1 MWKGNVVRIDTGPDN
16 RSHFEDLSL
25 PLDAIMMEGHAQHR
39 SPTMPVK
46 GMLFREN
53 QLGPQGEYHTP
64 KQRQF
69 VITISGAVE
78 ITCAGGTRVF
88 GPGTCCLRG
97 SEGRRAFNRELHGPK
112 EPHHSGPGLRHSP
125 FHQAALKSR
134 IRRCASHRYFR
145 TTVTSSSP
153 TSNRVPKGVD
163 I

>member
-1 MWKGNVVRIDTGPDN
+1 MWKGNVVRIYTGPDN

-46 GMLFREN
+46 GLLFREN

-78 ITCAGGTRVF
+78 ITCAGGSRVF
-88 GPGTCCLRG
+88 GPGDVLFAEDLKG
-97 SEGRRAFNRELHGPK
+97 EGHSNRELHGPRMSLIIQVT
-112 EPHHSGPGLRHSP
+112 ED
-125 FHQAALKSR
+125 FD
-134 IRRCASHRYFR
+134 IRRFTKPR
-145 TTVTSSSP
+145 
-153 TSNRVPKGVD
+153 
-163 I
+163 

>member
-1 MWKGNVVRIDTGPDN
+1 MWKGNVVRIYTGPDN

-46 GMLFREN
+46 GLLFREN

-88 GPGTCCLRG
+88 GPATCC
-97 SEGRRAFNRELHGPK
+97 
-112 EPHHSGPGLRHSP
+112 SP
-125 FHQAALKSR
+125 R
-134 IRRCASHRYFR
+134 I
-145 TTVTSSSP
+145 
-153 TSNRVPKGVD
+153 
-163 I
+163 